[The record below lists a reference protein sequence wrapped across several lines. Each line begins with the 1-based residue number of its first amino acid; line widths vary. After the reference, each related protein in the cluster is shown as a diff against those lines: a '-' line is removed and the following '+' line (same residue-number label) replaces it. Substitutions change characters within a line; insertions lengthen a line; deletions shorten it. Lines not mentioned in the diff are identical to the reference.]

1 MLCRLTEHF
10 DEGPDPLVA
19 KVPVLV
25 EEDVGAGLSII
36 EGVVVVMEVDI
47 EGVTDRVELVV
58 GKPRDQLPTTADGI
72 EGLVGRGF
80 DPVVFEGALED
91 AIIEAVIVGDYQ
103 LIWRVEGLDVF
114 PNRREVRGVLDVA
127 LMDTV
132 DLDVAP
138 EEVGVGVDEGV
149 KLIGNLV
156 VTDNGQRQRAG
167 TVALATGSLEV
178 HGDEVHAG
186 TSFRD

>member
-72 EGLVGRGF
+72 EGSGRPG
-80 DPVVFEGALED
+80 V
-91 AIIEAVIVGDYQ
+91 
-103 LIWRVEGLDVF
+103 RS
-114 PNRREVRGVLDVA
+114 RSVRGC
-127 LMDTV
+127 
-132 DLDVAP
+132 
-138 EEVGVGVDEGV
+138 
-149 KLIGNLV
+149 
-156 VTDNGQRQRAG
+156 
-167 TVALATGSLEV
+167 S
-178 HGDEVHAG
+178 
-186 TSFRD
+186 